1 MTHSSPC
8 LPSAFG
14 RTPGMSRQGK
24 MASLPALLPSLM
36 AIISPWKFF
45 HEYDG
50 LGAGKRNLQK
60 GRASHSSAVLER
72 RGAAAHRRRAIGAR
86 SFPGLALW
94 LLATLRSQTLVK
106 IQSTGPEFHSF
117 AYLAGPCFR
126 CKVEGDHHSSL
137 SLPRSVGVSDSIVA
151 VRCAGLCAQGGG
163 GGGGQGNGG

>member
-1 MTHSSPC
+1 MGMTHSSPC

-60 GRASHSSAVLER
+60 GRGSHSSAVLDGEELLLIVVVR
-72 RGAAAHRRRAIGAR
+72 LA
-86 SFPGLALW
+86 PGVFLDW
-94 LLATLRSQTLVK
+94 LF
-106 IQSTGPEFHSF
+106 G
-117 AYLAGPCFR
+117 C
-126 CKVEGDHHSSL
+126 
-137 SLPRSVGVSDSIVA
+137 
-151 VRCAGLCAQGGG
+151 
-163 GGGGQGNGG
+163 